1 MRTSPTRL
9 LGTGLLAALLA
20 SLCCIAPLLALV
32 GGVTGAISAF
42 GWVEPFRPYLAG
54 ITVAVLALAWYQ
66 RLKAEKSAAACAC
79 EGEAKP
85 IFWKENKFLLA
96 VSCVALLLL
105 ALPEYAG
112 AFYRQQ
118 PVAKAASPQTN
129 FTQSVKLQVK
139 GMTCTGCEA
148 HVNQEIGKLSG
159 VFSVSTSYEKGSA
172 VIKYDS
178 TKVRPM
184 QILQAARKTGYTVTI
199 EDKKP

>member
-85 IFWKENKFLLA
+85 TFWKSNKFLLA

-105 ALPEYAG
+105 AFPEYAG

-118 PVAKAASPQTN
+118 PVAKAASAQTN

-139 GMTCTGCEA
+139 GMTCAGCEA
-148 HVNQEIGKLSG
+148 HVNQEVGKLAG
-159 VFSVSTSYEKGSA
+159 VFSVSTSYKKGSA

>member
-1 MRTSPTRL
+1 MRTSPTKL

-79 EGEAKP
+79 EGKAKP
-85 IFWKENKFLLA
+85 TFWKSNKFLLA

-105 ALPEYAG
+105 AFPEYAG
-112 AFYRQQ
+112 AFYKQQ
-118 PVAKAASPQTN
+118 HVAKAANVQTD

-139 GMTCTGCEA
+139 GMTCAGCEA
-148 HVNQEIGKLSG
+148 HVNQEIGKLPG

-178 TKVRPM
+178 TKVKPM
-184 QILQAARKTGYTVTI
+184 QILQAARKTGYLVAI